1 MKTGIGPAE
10 STLLRH
16 FGQLIHD
23 AWGESGYLVGSSQ
36 ITGPGFRDVDIRVM
50 VTDAEF
56 ARMFPATPWQTGRRH
71 NDPCWRAQMLAWT
84 MLGRQLTGL
93 PIDFQ
98 VERLSESDALWPTE
112 PRNPLGLWTYGSKVL
127 EPESSVAP
135 IEFGVFSAAELVRM
149 GFTLVDRR
157 KKKR

>member
-1 MKTGIGPAE
+1 MKTGIGSAE

-36 ITGPGFRDVDIRVM
+36 ITGPGFRDVDVRVM
-50 VTDAEF
+50 VTNEEF
-56 ARMFPATPWQTGRRH
+56 ARMFPGTPWQSGRRH
-71 NDPCWRAQMLAWT
+71 NDPCWRAQMLAWA

-98 VERLSESDALWPTE
+98 VERQTESDALWPTQ
-112 PRNPLGLWTYGSKVL
+112 PRNPLGLWTYGSKIL
-127 EPESSVAP
+127 EPESEA
-135 IEFGVFSAAELVRM
+135 IEANLPEVSDAVDEIF
-149 GFTLVDRR
+149 GFTEEYLRR
-157 KKKR
+157 NL